1 MARFGSLARG
11 SASELEYHLL
21 WARDWNLLPPKDY
34 EELHHQATELQPMLT
49 AFMPKLNPDRRVL
62 ESFALKISSILGY
75 I

>member
-1 MARFGSLARG
+1 MRAPWGCRVGARFGSLARG

-49 AFMPKLNPDRRVL
+49 AFMPKLNA
-62 ESFALKISSILGY
+62 EC
-75 I
+75 

>member
-1 MARFGSLARG
+1 MG

-49 AFMPKLNPDRRVL
+49 AFMPKLNA
-62 ESFALKISSILGY
+62 EC
-75 I
+75 